1 MKYCLVSR
9 SQTLGKMQLLLGL
22 RDAWK
27 CIEVRLEDGCTPC
40 IGGKA
45 VCDCN
50 IEPAQWFKVRVNHSN
65 GFHWANEDDDCTM
78 DNIIRGTMLFTI
90 AVIGHLLKR
99 SPQATRPDL

>member
-1 MKYCLVSR
+1 
-9 SQTLGKMQLLLGL
+9 MQLLLGL

-50 IEPAQWFKVRVNHSN
+50 IEPAQWFKVSK
-65 GFHWANEDDDCTM
+65 
-78 DNIIRGTMLFTI
+78 L
-90 AVIGHLLKR
+90 
-99 SPQATRPDL
+99 